1 MILDNWKKWRQFAEK
16 YEVFDRA
23 PQKAQANTVM
33 YSPFK
38 TRGIIPIGGL
48 PYIYNYDDD
57 TSSYIF
63 DGVEKKYFMLLLGA
77 EVNSQF
83 TTYDVNAAAQLIGSG
98 NKVFHVDPV
107 TYLDTTTPTGSSK
120 GAEYKATGNTLGIF
134 SGLSLHLGDRSGV
147 VTAQDY
153 ALEHDITDKFAEIC
167 NPISESGGTTS
178 YSYSFDTENSNW
190 TTPNKITFVYNT
202 GLVNTTTSDITIRQ
216 VGLSKAG
223 PVFALPVDNPDSV
236 PDSMMTGTGFVP
248 APPAS
253 GSTIIVVSPADVLN
267 YPILMKARTLV
278 WKANL
283 ANPIVVPADG
293 GETITPVK
301 FTITVDRI

>member
-16 YEVFDRA
+16 LSAYDN
-23 PQKAQANTVM
+23 PSKASQNGVM

-38 TRGIIPIGGL
+38 TRGIVPIGGL

-63 DGVEKKYFMLLLGA
+63 DEVEKKYFVLVLGA
-77 EVNSQF
+77 DINSQF
-83 TTYDVNAAAQLIGSG
+83 TTYSRDAAAQLRGSG
-98 NKVFHVDPV
+98 NQVFHVDPV
-107 TYLDTTTPTGSSK
+107 AYLDTTTPTGSSK
-120 GAEYKATGNTLGIF
+120 GAEYKATGNTLGLF

-178 YSYSFDTENSNW
+178 YSYSFDTESSQW

-223 PVFALPVDNPDSV
+223 PVFALPVDDPDSA
-236 PDSMMTGTGFVP
+236 PDTMMTSTGFVP

-253 GSTIIVVSPADVLN
+253 GSTAIVVSPADVLN

>member
-16 YEVFDRA
+16 FEAFDRA

-33 YSPFK
+33 FSPFK
-38 TRGIIPIGGL
+38 TRGIVPIGGL

-63 DGVEKKYFMLLLGA
+63 DEVEKKYFVLLLGA

-83 TTYDVNAAAQLIGSG
+83 TTYDATAAAQLRGSG
-98 NKVFHVDPV
+98 NQVFHADPV
-107 TYLDTTTPTGSSK
+107 AYLDTTTPTGSSK
-120 GAEYKATGNTLGIF
+120 GAEYKATGNSLDIF

-153 ALEHDITDKFAEIC
+153 ALEHDITDKFTEILD
-167 NPISESGGTTS
+167 PISVNEGTTS
-178 YSYSFDTENSNW
+178 YSYSFDADW

-223 PVFALPVDNPDSV
+223 PVFAKPVDDPDSV
-236 PDSMMTGTGFVP
+236 QDTMMSGTGFVP
-248 APPAS
+248 APVTS
-253 GSTIIVVSPADVLN
+253 GSTLIVVSPAVISD
-267 YPILMKARTLV
+267 YPILMNARTLV

>member
-16 YEVFDRA
+16 LDAFDRA

-38 TRGIIPIGGL
+38 TRGIVPIGGL

-63 DGVEKKYFMLLLGA
+63 DEVEKKYFVLVIGA
-77 EVNSQF
+77 ELNSAF
-83 TTYDVNAAAQLIGSG
+83 TTYDASTAAQLRGSG
-98 NKVFHVDPV
+98 NQVFHVDPV

-120 GAEYKATGNTLGIF
+120 GAEYKATGNTLSLF

-153 ALEHDITDKFAEIC
+153 ALEHDVTDKFAEIC
-167 NPISESGGTTS
+167 NPISETGGTTS
-178 YSYSFDTENSNW
+178 YSYSFDADW
-190 TTPNKITFVYNT
+190 TTPNKITFVYSS

-223 PVFALPVDNPDSV
+223 PVFAKPVDDPDSV
-236 PDSMMTGTGFVP
+236 PDIMMTGTGFVP
-248 APPAS
+248 APPTS
-253 GSTIIVVSPADVLN
+253 GSTLIVVSPADVSN
-267 YPILMKARTLV
+267 YPILMNARTLV

>member
-16 YEVFDRA
+16 LSAADITS
-23 PQKAQANTVM
+23 KAAANSVM
-33 YSPFK
+33 FSPFK
-38 TRGIIPIGGL
+38 TRGIVPIGGL

-63 DGVEKKYFMLLLGA
+63 DEVEKKYFVLLLGA
-77 EVNSQF
+77 VFNSQF
-83 TTYDVNAAAQLIGSG
+83 TTYNQDAALQLVGSG
-98 NKVFHVDPV
+98 NKVFHADPV
-107 TYLDTTTPTGSSK
+107 AYLDTTTPTGSSK
-120 GAEYKATGNTLGIF
+120 GAEYKATGNSLDIF

-153 ALEHDITDKFAEIC
+153 ALEHDITDKFAEILD
-167 NPISESGGTTS
+167 PISVNEGTTS
-178 YSYSFDTENSNW
+178 YNYSFDTESSQW
-190 TTPNKITFVYNT
+190 TTPNKITFVYST
-202 GLVNTTTSDITIRQ
+202 GLVNTTSSDITIRQ

-223 PVFALPVDNPDSV
+223 PVFAKPVDDPDSV
-236 PDSMMTGTGFVP
+236 PDTMMTSMGFVP

-253 GSTIIVVSPADVLN
+253 GSTAIVVSPAVISDYPVLMN
-267 YPILMKARTLV
+267 ARTLV